1 MAILISFY
9 AFIAI
14 GIAEGGWGVLIPSI
28 SESYNL
34 TSANITLIFLSQV
47 TGYIFAALS
56 SSILTSRI
64 GLART
69 LLIASISLTLALII
83 YASSPY
89 WWLMV
94 AAGSFLGL
102 GIGLIDAGIN
112 SYIAN
117 RNHAD
122 LMGWLLGFYG
132 IGALLGP
139 AVATTSLAS
148 GLFWR
153 SVYLVF
159 AGIVS
164 LLVVGM
170 LWAVISDYK
179 PLTKKIK
186 KSDTTASA
194 NLGTALKT
202 PTVLLAGLLLAVY
215 VGTEASVGNWAYSVQ
230 HISRNTPTLIAG
242 YSVSGYWL
250 GLTLGRFISGRFVKL
265 FGANRTLNYSLILL
279 SLSLIAWCLLPN
291 QLISLP
297 LIGIALAPIFPL
309 TIWLTP
315 QRIPAAIVPAAIGF
329 ITSSASL
336 GAAAIPSI
344 AGFFA
349 SRFGLEIIPVLM
361 IPLAGVML
369 VLHRGMVNQST
380 VSSEQ

>member
-9 AFIAI
+9 SFIAI
-14 GIAEGGWGVLIPSI
+14 GIAEGGLGVLIPSI
-28 SESYNL
+28 IETYNL

-47 TGYIFAALS
+47 TGYIFAALT
-56 SSILTSRI
+56 SSILSSRI
-64 GLART
+64 GLAKT
-69 LLIASISLTLALII
+69 LLLASITLALGLII

-94 AAGSFLGL
+94 AAGSLLGL

-117 RNHAD
+117 RQGQAD
-122 LMGWLLGFYG
+122 LMGLLHGFYG

-139 AVATTSLAS
+139 AVATTSLAL

-159 AGIVS
+159 A
-164 LLVVGM
+164 LVVGLLVLGM
-170 LWAVISDYK
+170 LWVVISDYK

-186 KSDTTASA
+186 KSDKTASA
-194 NLGTALKT
+194 NLGQALKT
-202 PTVLLAGLLLAVY
+202 PTVLLSGLLLSVY

-230 HISRNTPTLIAG
+230 HISRETPTLIAG
-242 YSVSGYWL
+242 YSVSAYWL
-250 GLTLGRFISGRFVKL
+250 GLTLGRFISGRFVKIW
-265 FGANRTLNYSLILL
+265 GANRTLNYSLILL
-279 SLSLIAWCLLPN
+279 SLSLIAWWLLPN

-297 LIGIALAPIFPL
+297 VIGIALAPIFPL

-315 QRIPAAIVPAAIGF
+315 QRIPSGIVPAAIGF

-336 GAAAIPSI
+336 GAAMIPSI
-344 AGFFA
+344 AGYFA
-349 SRFGLEIIPVLM
+349 SRFGLEVIPVLM
-361 IPLAGVML
+361 IPLAGVMV
-369 VLHRGMVNQST
+369 VLHRGMVRNT
-380 VSSEQ
+380 DTLRL

>member
-14 GIAEGGWGVLIPSI
+14 GIAEGGLGVLIPSI
-28 SESYNL
+28 SETYNL

-117 RNHAD
+117 RNQAD
-122 LMGWLLGFYG
+122 LMGWLHGFYG

-148 GLFWR
+148 GLSWR

-159 AGIVS
+159 AGVVG
-164 LLVVGM
+164 LLVVGI

-179 PLTKKIK
+179 PLTKRIK

-279 SLSLIAWCLLPN
+279 SLSLIAWCLSPN

-309 TIWLTP
+309 IIWLTP
-315 QRIPAAIVPAAIGF
+315 QRIPSGIVPAAIGF

-336 GAAAIPSI
+336 GAAAIPSM

-369 VLHRGMVNQST
+369 VLHRGMVNRNHKARRL
-380 VSSEQ
+380 